1 MPALTTFGRGL
12 YAYVDKVTTRANVD
26 DWAVV
31 FSVDKED
38 EQNKAKLCIVS
49 SEDKAKVI
57 SAYVSA
63 PSYDA
68 SATRPDDV
76 VAALDGCEWLA
87 EVAKPSTH
95 TLTSKWAS
103 LFKPAGTG
111 TIVVTIGEDSGDA
124 ARTLVGKTFIAEGM
138 PIVIGNV
145 FMGMY
150 SGEAKVTGASISGE
164 RVTIEFDRNGE
175 TFNID
180 VSTPIVRAA
189 VDRGNVITIDVSG
202 SIATSLAVQLVKALP
217 KSGNVNG
224 ASKLAI
230 SDVAEVAA
238 AAGIAHTLSES
249 TQENLRDGM
258 AMMLVQQ
265 LAALLEKDGMAAR
278 TWPNT
283 SASRLG
289 KTISEITGTGTFVTG
304 STGNKGTGTAAPQF
318 PRLEALKGKLKTT
331 SDFEDMVN
339 KLIGVACKGPSAE
352 VAKTSMH
359 VACGMLESYLKARK
373 DLASVSTIN
382 ALSDDQSIDQLLL
395 FVCELDEVCTPMATT
410 SAGGVGAAG
419 TNGAFRIN
427 LHPPDLSGE
436 EEERRV
442 RTALRGDADLI
453 ESDKDAR
460 QRLTAYVGLTD
471 HANCA
476 ALHSAVE
483 SEPSVALKRLI
494 TSGADIEKAM
504 AGTFRPP
511 HTLRPSHTP

>member
-352 VAKTSMH
+352 VATSRR
-359 VACGMLESYLKARK
+359 ART
-373 DLASVSTIN
+373 SRRSRRSTR
-382 ALSDDQSIDQLLL
+382 
-395 FVCELDEVCTPMATT
+395 CRTT
-410 SAGGVGAAG
+410 SRSTSCCSSCANSTRCARPWRLPALAAWAQRAPTAPFGSTYTLRTCRARRRSGACVRRC
-419 TNGAFRIN
+419 GATLTSSRATRTRGSAS
-427 LHPPDLSGE
+427 PPTWASPTPP
-436 EEERRV
+436 
-442 RTALRGDADLI
+442 TALRCI
-453 ESDKDAR
+453 RRSNR
-460 QRLTAYVGLTD
+460 SRRWR
-471 HANCA
+471 
-476 ALHSAVE
+476 S
-483 SEPSVALKRLI
+483 SV
-494 TSGADIEKAM
+494 
-504 AGTFRPP
+504 
-511 HTLRPSHTP
+511 